1 MVQLCRPHVCTFIAI
16 NAGADCMA
24 PWGPHTPV
32 CCAPRRCVLVGI
44 APGAPERPQLVKGF
58 MQLYSVEQSRSQVC
72 STIGLLHLCTAA
84 RCMCGGHCHCCRGY
98 ACKE

>member
-16 NAGADCMA
+16 NADADCMA
-24 PWGPHTPV
+24 PWGPHTPA

-58 MQLYSVEQSRSQVC
+58 MQLYSVDQSRSQVRSMIVMC
-72 STIGLLHLCTAA
+72 AVGHICLHYECN
-84 RCMCGGHCHCCRGY
+84 CCWQ
-98 ACKE
+98 